1 MRNLVEPL
9 LRKETIYVLFSEL
22 LFLIGI
28 ETVRY
33 FFTCGYKKGDIML
46 RKIGFIFAVFITGF
60 IFSVI
65 VALAF
70 GITMSY
76 A

>member
-1 MRNLVEPL
+1 M
-9 LRKETIYVLFSEL
+9 
-22 LFLIGI
+22 
-28 ETVRY
+28 
-33 FFTCGYKKGDIML
+33 
-46 RKIGFIFAVFITGF
+46 GFIFAVLVTGF

-65 VALAF
+65 AAIAF

>member
-1 MRNLVEPL
+1 
-9 LRKETIYVLFSEL
+9 
-22 LFLIGI
+22 
-28 ETVRY
+28 
-33 FFTCGYKKGDIML
+33 ML
-46 RKIGFIFAVFITGF
+46 RKIGFIFAVLVTGF

-65 VALAF
+65 VAVAF

>member
-1 MRNLVEPL
+1 VN
-9 LRKETIYVLFSEL
+9 YY
-22 LFLIGI
+22 FLIGI

-33 FFTCGYKKGDIML
+33 FSFFTYGYKKGDIML
-46 RKIGFIFAVFITGF
+46 RKIGFIFAVFVTGF